1 MSSFDL
7 REEDM
12 SPDPANKFVLD
23 PHSAAFAANP
33 YDVYAA
39 MRAMDAPYYWEEADT
54 WMLTKMADVEAV
66 ALNKTMLRN
75 NEAFI
80 TEADRKAQQRAINF
94 HDMPF
99 HERYVQVNLLE
110 SEGETHDR
118 LRKVVFR
125 EFTPAMIARQR
136 DAIQTFVDGLLDEL
150 SEQDEIDFVS
160 DFAAHVPGHIIGRV
174 LGVPDEDAPRLRHWS
189 EEVVRFFDPGRDDAD
204 KARAELAT
212 KEFYEYLLN
221 LLADREA
228 APQEDLLSRLI
239 ARRDAGQL
247 SQDELISTAMLIL
260 MAGHGS
266 TIDVLGSGMH
276 ALLRYPAEHQK
287 LRDDGTLMKTAV
299 QEMFRFESP
308 LPYFHRFAT
317 DDTEVGGRMFPAGTR
332 FGLLYGAAN
341 RDPARFENP
350 DVFDV
355 GRTPNRHMAF
365 GGGGHFCL
373 GNHLARLDMDVIFT
387 TINARFSDIVLTE
400 TEVAY
405 KRGLSVRG
413 PQALRIE
420 WKRA

>member
-1 MSSFDL
+1 
-7 REEDM
+7 M

>member
-1 MSSFDL
+1 MSVN
-7 REEDM
+7 
-12 SPDPANKFVLD
+12 PATKFALD
-23 PHSAAFAANP
+23 PHSAAFAADP
-33 YDVYAA
+33 YAVYAA
-39 MRAMDAPYYWEEADT
+39 MRAMDTPYYWEEADT

-80 TEADRKAQQRAINF
+80 SEADRKAQQRAINF

-136 DAIQTFVDGLLDEL
+136 EAIQAFVDGLLDDL

-174 LGVPDEDAPRLRHWS
+174 LGVPDEDAPKLRHWS
-189 EEVVRFFDPGRDDAD
+189 EEVVRYFDPGRGDTD
-204 KARAELAT
+204 KARAEFAT
-212 KEFYEYLLN
+212 KEFYEYLLD
-221 LLADREA
+221 LLADREG
-228 APQEDLLSRLI
+228 APQEDLISRLI
-239 ARRDAGQL
+239 AHRDAGQL

-276 ALLRYPAEHQK
+276 ALLRYPGQHQR
-287 LRDDGTLMKTAV
+287 LRDDASLMKTAV

-317 DDTEVGGRMFPAGTR
+317 EETEVGGKMFPAGTR

-373 GNHLARLDMDVIFT
+373 GNHLARLDMDVIFS
-387 TINARFSDIVLTE
+387 TINARFSEIALTE
-400 TEVAY
+400 TDVTY

-420 WKRA
+420 WKRT

>member
-1 MSSFDL
+1 MSVN
-7 REEDM
+7 
-12 SPDPANKFVLD
+12 PATKCALD
-23 PHSAAFAANP
+23 PHSAAFAADP
-33 YDVYAA
+33 YAVYAA
-39 MRAMDAPYYWEEADT
+39 MRAMDTPYYWEEVDT

-80 TEADRKAQQRAINF
+80 SVADRKAQQRAINF

-136 DAIQTFVDGLLDEL
+136 EAIQAFVDGLLDEL

-174 LGVPDEDAPRLRHWS
+174 LGVPDEDAPKLRHWS
-189 EEVVRFFDPGRDDAD
+189 EEVVRYFDPARGDAD

-212 KEFYEYLLN
+212 KEFYEYLLD

-239 ARRDAGQL
+239 AHRDAGQL

-276 ALLRYPAEHQK
+276 ALLRYPGQHQR
-287 LRDDGTLMKTAV
+287 LRGDASLMKTAV

-317 DDTEVGGRMFPAGTR
+317 EETEVGGKMFPAGTR

-350 DVFDV
+350 DLFDV

-373 GNHLARLDMDVIFT
+373 GNHLARLDMDVIFS
-387 TINARFSDIVLTE
+387 TINARFSDIVLTQ
-400 TEVAY
+400 TDVAY

>member
-1 MSSFDL
+1 MSVN
-7 REEDM
+7 
-12 SPDPANKFVLD
+12 PATKFALD
-23 PHSAAFAANP
+23 PHSAAFAADP
-33 YDVYAA
+33 YAVYAA
-39 MRAMDAPYYWEEADT
+39 MRAMDTPYYWEEADT

-80 TEADRKAQQRAINF
+80 SEADRKAQQRAINF

-110 SEGETHDR
+110 SEGATHDR

-136 DAIQTFVDGLLDEL
+136 EAIQAFVDGLLDDL

-174 LGVPDEDAPRLRHWS
+174 LGVPDEDAPKLRHWS
-189 EEVVRFFDPGRDDAD
+189 EEVVRYFDPGRGDAD

-212 KEFYEYLLN
+212 KEFYEYLLD

-228 APQEDLLSRLI
+228 APQDDLLSRLI
-239 ARRDAGQL
+239 AHRDAGQL

-276 ALLRYPAEHQK
+276 ALLRYPGQHQR
-287 LRDDGTLMKTAV
+287 LRDDASLMKTAV

-317 DDTEVGGRMFPAGTR
+317 EETEVGGKMFPAGTR

-373 GNHLARLDMDVIFT
+373 GNHLARLDMDVIFS
-387 TINARFSDIVLTE
+387 TINARFSDIVLTQ
-400 TEVAY
+400 TDVAY
-405 KRGLSVRG
+405 KHGLSVRG
-413 PQALRIE
+413 PQALRIG

>member
-1 MSSFDL
+1 MSVN
-7 REEDM
+7 
-12 SPDPANKFVLD
+12 PATKIALD
-23 PHSAAFAANP
+23 PHSAAFAADP
-33 YDVYAA
+33 YAVYAA
-39 MRAMDAPYYWEEADT
+39 MRAMDTPYYWEEADT

-136 DAIQTFVDGLLDEL
+136 EAIQAFVDGLLDDL
-150 SEQDEIDFVS
+150 SAQDEIDFVS

-174 LGVPDEDAPRLRHWS
+174 LGVPDEDAPKLRHWS
-189 EEVVRFFDPGRDDAD
+189 EEVVRYFDPGRGDAD

-212 KEFYEYLLN
+212 KEFYEYLLD

-239 ARRDAGQL
+239 AHRDAGQL

-276 ALLRYPAEHQK
+276 ALLRYPDQHQR
-287 LRDDGTLMKTAV
+287 LRDDASLMKTAV

-317 DDTEVGGRMFPAGTR
+317 EETEVGSKIFPSGTR

-373 GNHLARLDMDVIFT
+373 GNHLARLDMDVIFS

-400 TEVAY
+400 TDVTY

-413 PQALRIE
+413 PQALRIG

>member
-1 MSSFDL
+1 MTI
-7 REEDM
+7 
-12 SPDPANKFVLD
+12 DPAAEIVLA
-23 PHSAAFAANP
+23 PHSAAFAVNP
-33 YDVYAA
+33 YATYAA
-39 MRAMDAPYYWEEADT
+39 MRALETPYYWEDANT
-54 WMLTKMADVEAV
+54 WMLTNIADVEAV

-75 NEAFI
+75 NDEFI
-80 TEADRKAQQRAINF
+80 SVEDRKVQQRAINF

-110 SEGETHDR
+110 SEDATHDR

-150 SEQDEIDFVS
+150 SEQGEIDFVS

-174 LGVPDEDAPRLRHWS
+174 LGVPDEDAPKLRHWS
-189 EEVVRFFDPGRDDAD
+189 EEVVRYFDPGRGDAD
-204 KARAELAT
+204 KARAEVAT
-212 KEFYEYLLN
+212 KEFYEYLLD
-221 LLADREA
+221 LLAEREA
-228 APQEDLLSRLI
+228 APQDDLLSRLM
-239 ARRDAGQL
+239 AHRDAGQL

-266 TIDVLGSGMH
+266 TIDVLGSGLH
-276 ALLRYPAEHQK
+276 ALLNFPDQHQR
-287 LRDDGTLMKTAV
+287 LRDDPTLMKTAV

-317 DDTEVGGRMFPAGTR
+317 EETEVGGMMFPAGTR

-341 RDPARFENP
+341 RDPVRFENP
-350 DVFDV
+350 DSFDV

-373 GNHLARLDMDVIFT
+373 GNHLARLDMDVIFS
-387 TINARFSDIVLTE
+387 TINARFSSVELAE
-400 TEVAY
+400 ASPEY

-413 PQALRIE
+413 PKALRIS
-420 WKRA
+420 WRRA